1 MKKRLPKS
9 RTIHKGLNLAAT
21 VKKGYANEPP
31 VRTKAVW
38 FGTTTGG
45 VHPCA
50 SMQKRT
56 ARGVLAGVLTS
67 DVQFLPLRRCGTI
80 HYFSA
85 AIPITIN
92 IVPTNTAIATPEYN
106 MP

>member
-1 MKKRLPKS
+1 MVSLQATFSSCRFDGAGLFEEQGTVWNLSWS
-9 RTIHKGLNLAAT
+9 RWRFSG
-21 VKKGYANEPP
+21 
-31 VRTKAVW
+31 VRHR
-38 FGTTTGG
+38 F
-45 VHPCA
+45 P
-50 SMQKRT
+50 SN
-56 ARGVLAGVLTS
+56 
-67 DVQFLPLRRCGTI
+67 